1 MPILFRFHSGIL
13 CRAQLKVNHL
23 VKLIQYGTVL
33 CKHPSS
39 RSYLAFQLKV
49 SILSPHCNV
58 VWLWHDTQEFQVLYF
73 SFVFNLFFDW
83 RIIALQNFVAVHQT
97 SPWISHRYTC
107 ILSLFY
113 LPPIPDSSVGE
124 ESACNAG
131 DPGLIPGSRRS
142 PLRRK
147 WQTTPAFLP
156 GKSHG
161 QRSLEVYSPCGH
173 KESDTTQETQHST
186 AHVW

>member
-1 MPILFRFHSGIL
+1 MGFSQKYWTYETLCWFQSPLTKYKLHIKYFQFQQSLWSEKDSCKFMPSWEDANFLCCWRMLCTAGSRCHNDRIREGRKSQLMNMFSVIKTELSGAM
-13 CRAQLKVNHL
+13 CVM
-23 VKLIQYGTVL
+23 G
-33 CKHPSS
+33 
-39 RSYLAFQLKV
+39 
-49 SILSPHCNV
+49 
-58 VWLWHDTQEFQVLYF
+58 
-73 SFVFNLFFDW
+73 
-83 RIIALQNFVAVHQT
+83 
-97 SPWISHRYTC
+97 
-107 ILSLFY
+107 
-113 LPPIPDSSVGE
+113 IPGSSVGE

-147 WQTTPAFLP
+147 WQTTPALLP